1 MGAGYDMYVDYDTL
15 CEVQDKL
22 KKIEYDLAN
31 STDQMLKAIN
41 SSQDFLAGNQFEKA
55 KNTTAACL
63 QVSKKT
69 GTNIHN
75 AMDYIEK
82 LKNSLDEY
90 GRCSY
95 NGEA

>member
-1 MGAGYDMYVDYDTL
+1 MSTAYDMCVDYDTL

-22 KKIEYDLAN
+22 KKIEYDLTN
-31 STDQMLKAIN
+31 SNEQMLKAIN

-55 KNTTAACL
+55 KNTTTACL
-63 QVSKKT
+63 QISKRT
-69 GTNIHN
+69 GTNIHK
-75 AMDYIEK
+75 AMEYIEK

-95 NGEA
+95 DGET